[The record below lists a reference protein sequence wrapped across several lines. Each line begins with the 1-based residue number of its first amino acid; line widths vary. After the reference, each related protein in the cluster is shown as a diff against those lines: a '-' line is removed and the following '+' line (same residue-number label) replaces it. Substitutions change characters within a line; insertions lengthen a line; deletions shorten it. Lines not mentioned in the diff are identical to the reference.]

1 MHFLFI
7 KLFLKANMVNVSLMF
22 LDWVTRAFV
31 WCWPSHASN
40 GPMAYSIFFIIF
52 SCLYVILN
60 IIYKYKAALYHS

>member
-40 GPMAYSIFFIIF
+40 GPMAYSIFFI
-52 SCLYVILN
+52 
-60 IIYKYKAALYHS
+60 